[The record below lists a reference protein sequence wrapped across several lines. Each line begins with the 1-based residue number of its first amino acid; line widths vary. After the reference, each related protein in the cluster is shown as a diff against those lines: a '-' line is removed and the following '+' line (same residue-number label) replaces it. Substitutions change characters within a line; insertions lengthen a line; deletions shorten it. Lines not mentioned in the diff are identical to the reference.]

1 MGARSRASLAV
12 AIAALSAAAG
22 CGDEDFAN
30 NPRPP
35 APVGLTGVIQD
46 DKVTVSPAKVGAG
59 QVTITIS
66 NQTPGPKSITLDG
79 GGTTETVGPVGPLDT
94 AEITRTLQP
103 GSYEVR
109 AGSERAVR
117 KAIAPAVLDI
127 GQERQSS
134 SGDLLLP

>member
-66 NQTPGPKSITLDG
+66 NQTPGPKSITLEG

-127 GQERQSS
+127 GQERQNS

>member
-66 NQTPGPKSITLDG
+66 NQTPGPKSITLEG

>member
-1 MGARSRASLAV
+1 MGARGRASLAV

-35 APVGLTGVIQD
+35 VPVGLTGVIQP

-66 NQTPGPKSITLDG
+66 NQTPGPKSITLEG

-117 KAIAPAVLDI
+117 RAIAPAILDI
-127 GQERQSS
+127 GQERQNS